1 MESIANEIENHV
13 SYEYFKKIPHEKYLK
28 LVENNDGGKTGTYTI
43 NIRLNENHD
52 SLCMFQN
59 LELMKASKISKYIF
73 QNPPKDCDYVI
84 LDERNEKI
92 YFLELKYMKKIEKK
106 EIAEQLKAGKKWAE
120 HLLFCSGLSYEN
132 LSNWKESYICLNFRS
147 GRPPRK
153 RSEAVHYEGISI
165 YFEEGNEFSLSKFL

>member
-1 MESIANEIENHV
+1 MESIANGIENHV
-13 SYEYFKKIPHEKYLK
+13 SYKYFKKIPHEKYLK

-43 NIRLNENHD
+43 NIRLSNHD

-92 YFLELKYMKKIEKK
+92 YFLELKYMKKIEKRDSR
-106 EIAEQLKAGKKWAE
+106 ATKK
-120 HLLFCSGLSYEN
+120 LVKNGLNTFYFVQAYHMKD
-132 LSNWKESYICLNFRS
+132 NWKESYICL
-147 GRPPRK
+147 
-153 RSEAVHYEGISI
+153 
-165 YFEEGNEFSLSKFL
+165 EF